1 MKKNLDTLVVGFALF
16 SMFFG
21 AGNLLFPP
29 YLGLV
34 SGESWLTSLGGFVLA
49 DVGLALLVLLAVVKG
64 TGKLE
69 SVLIRGGKGLA
80 NVIGATAVI
89 CIGPLLAIPRTAAT
103 TYEMGIQPM
112 LNTSGSVVAVIVSVV
127 FFGLTL
133 VLTIKPSK
141 VVDIVGK
148 VLTPLLILSLIVLI
162 VLGVLNPIGDISP
175 NVMIENNLF
184 AEGVSQGYLT
194 MDALAAGVFA
204 GVIINAIINKG
215 YNETS
220 EKVTLTIKAGVV
232 AAVALAVIYGGLTYL
247 GATLSTKFGVET
259 PQALLMVEI
268 TSALLG
274 NPGKILLCV
283 IVSLACLTTS
293 IGLTSATGEYFSN
306 VTNGKLKYETI
317 VVLVCVFSAVVSNFG
332 VGTIIKFSAPIL
344 EIVYPV
350 LMALVL
356 LSLTCSRVRNDNIF
370 KGAAY
375 VTLIVSLLT
384 VANGLWGVVPVMSEL
399 PLAPLGFNW
408 ILPAIGGAIIGSFI
422 KDKKS
427 SFLLKDKYGTE

>member
-247 GATLSTKFGVET
+247 GATLSTKFGVKT

-306 VTNGKLKYETI
+306 VTNGKVKYETI

-344 EIVYPV
+344 ETVYPV

-356 LSLTCSRVRNDNIF
+356 LSLICSRVRNDNIF

-384 VANGLWGVVPVMSEL
+384 VANGLWGVVPVMSKL

>member
-232 AAVALAVIYGGLTYL
+232 AAVALAVIYGRPYI
-247 GATLSTKFGVET
+247 FRC
-259 PQALLMVEI
+259 
-268 TSALLG
+268 
-274 NPGKILLCV
+274 N
-283 IVSLACLTTS
+283 
-293 IGLTSATGEYFSN
+293 
-306 VTNGKLKYETI
+306 
-317 VVLVCVFSAVVSNFG
+317 
-332 VGTIIKFSAPIL
+332 II
-344 EIVYPV
+344 Y
-350 LMALVL
+350 
-356 LSLTCSRVRNDNIF
+356 
-370 KGAAY
+370 
-375 VTLIVSLLT
+375 
-384 VANGLWGVVPVMSEL
+384 
-399 PLAPLGFNW
+399 
-408 ILPAIGGAIIGSFI
+408 
-422 KDKKS
+422 
-427 SFLLKDKYGTE
+427 

>member
-384 VANGLWGVVPVMSEL
+384 VANGLWGVVPVMSKL

>member
-247 GATLSTKFGVET
+247 GATLSTKFGVKT

-306 VTNGKLKYETI
+306 VTNGKVKYETI

-384 VANGLWGVVPVMSEL
+384 VANGLWGVVPVMSKL

>member
-204 GVIINAIINKG
+204 GVIINAIIGKG

-247 GATLSTKFGVET
+247 GATLSTKFGVKT

-306 VTNGKLKYETI
+306 VTNGKVKYETI

-384 VANGLWGVVPVMSEL
+384 VANGLWGVVPVMSKL

>member
-80 NVIGATAVI
+80 NIIGATAVI

-306 VTNGKLKYETI
+306 VTNGKVKYETI

-384 VANGLWGVVPVMSEL
+384 VANGLWGVVPVMSKL

>member
-1 MKKNLDTLVVGFALF
+1 MKKNLDVLVVGFALF

-34 SGESWLTSLGGFVLA
+34 SGESWFTSLGGFVLA
-49 DVGLALLVLLAVVKG
+49 DVGLALLVLLAVVNG

-80 NVIGATAVI
+80 NIIGALAVI

-112 LNTSGSVVAVIVSVV
+112 LNTSGNFVAVIFSVI

-133 VLTIKPSK
+133 LLTIKPSK

-162 VLGVLNPIGDISP
+162 VLGILNPIGNISP

-220 EKVTLTIKAGVV
+220 EKVNLTIKAGVV
-232 AAVALAVIYGGLTYL
+232 AAIALAVIYGGLTYL
-247 GATLSTKFGVET
+247 GATLSTKFGINT

-274 NPGKILLCV
+274 NPGKILLCI

-306 VTNGKLKYETI
+306 FTNGKVKYETI

-350 LMALVL
+350 LMNLVL
-356 LSLTCSRVRNDNIF
+356 LSLICSHVKNDNIF
-370 KGAAY
+370 KISAY
-375 VTLIVSLLT
+375 TTLVVSLLT
-384 VANGLWGVVPVMSEL
+384 VANGLWGVAPFMSKL
-399 PLAPLGFNW
+399 PLASLGFNW
-408 ILPAIGGAIIGSFI
+408 ILPAIIGAIIGSFI
-422 KDKKS
+422 KDKKT
-427 SFLLKDKYGTE
+427 SFLVKDKYEIE

>member
-247 GATLSTKFGVET
+247 GATLSTKFGVKT

-306 VTNGKLKYETI
+306 VTNGKVKYETI

-384 VANGLWGVVPVMSEL
+384 VANGLWGVVPVMSKL

-408 ILPAIGGAIIGSFI
+408 ILPAIGGAIVGSFI

>member
-1 MKKNLDTLVVGFALF
+1 MKKNLDVLVVGFALF

-34 SGESWLTSLGGFVLA
+34 SGESWFTSLGGFVLA
-49 DVGLALLVLLAVVKG
+49 DVGLALLVLLAVVNG

-80 NVIGATAVI
+80 NIIGALAVI

-112 LNTSGSVVAVIVSVV
+112 LNTSGNFVAVIFSVI

-133 VLTIKPSK
+133 LLTIKPSK

-162 VLGVLNPIGDISP
+162 VLGILNPIGNISP

-220 EKVTLTIKAGVV
+220 EKVNLTIKAGVV
-232 AAVALAVIYGGLTYL
+232 AAIALAVIYGGLTYL
-247 GATLSTKFGVET
+247 GATLSTKFGINT

-274 NPGKILLCV
+274 NPGKILLCI

-306 VTNGKLKYETI
+306 ITNGKVKYETI

-350 LMALVL
+350 LMNLVL
-356 LSLTCSRVRNDNIF
+356 LSLICSRVKNDNIF
-370 KGAAY
+370 KISAY
-375 VTLIVSLLT
+375 TTLVVSLLT
-384 VANGLWGVVPVMSEL
+384 VANRLWEVVPFMSKL
-399 PLAPLGFNW
+399 PLASLGFNW
-408 ILPAIGGAIIGSFI
+408 ILPAIIGAIIGSFI
-422 KDKKS
+422 KDKKA
-427 SFLLKDKYGTE
+427 SFLVKDKYEIE

>member
-1 MKKNLDTLVVGFALF
+1 MKKNLDVLVVGFALF

-34 SGESWLTSLGGFVLA
+34 SGESWFTSLGGFVLA
-49 DVGLALLVLLAVVKG
+49 DVGLALLVLLAVVNG

-80 NVIGATAVI
+80 NIIGALAVI

-112 LNTSGSVVAVIVSVV
+112 LNTSGSFVAVIFSVI

-133 VLTIKPSK
+133 LLTIKPSK

-162 VLGVLNPIGDISP
+162 VLGILNPIGNISP

-220 EKVTLTIKAGVV
+220 EKVNLTIKAGVV
-232 AAVALAVIYGGLTYL
+232 AAIALAVIYGGLTYL
-247 GATLSTKFGVET
+247 GATLSTKFGVNT
-259 PQALLMVEI
+259 PQASLMVEI

-274 NPGKILLCV
+274 NPGKILLCI

-306 VTNGKLKYETI
+306 VTNGKVKYETI

-350 LMALVL
+350 LMNLVL
-356 LSLTCSRVRNDNIF
+356 LSLICSHVKNDNIF
-370 KGAAY
+370 KVSAY
-375 VTLIVSLLT
+375 TTLVVSLLT
-384 VANGLWGVVPVMSEL
+384 VANGLWGVVPFMSKL
-399 PLAPLGFNW
+399 PLASLGFNW
-408 ILPAIGGAIIGSFI
+408 ILPAIIGAIIGSLI
-422 KDKKS
+422 KDKKT
-427 SFLLKDKYGTE
+427 SFLVKDKYETE

>member
-247 GATLSTKFGVET
+247 GATLSTKFGVKT

-306 VTNGKLKYETI
+306 VTNGKVKYETI

-344 EIVYPV
+344 ETVYPV

-384 VANGLWGVVPVMSEL
+384 VANGLWGVVPVMSKL